1 MKLVTYFLFS
11 LIALILL
18 ACNAEKSETKSLKPN
33 SNLKMYGKTF
43 WKDKPFVTYTLASD
57 LFPIRDFNEVVLD
70 PVLRYDSNGRFG
82 IRLLGE
88 MTTKNKEGKADQF
101 SHGTDVVAKIMDDN
115 DVILFNENLFIDS
128 ISKKDPSLL
137 FVSSK
142 KAGTFPIFLTSRFDL
157 KTSKRMYGMFMAKF
171 NLDENRYSLKKI
183 EPFYLSESIIISGCK
198 ENKCSVSAYGMLGLE
213 ESFSLKPQ
221 CNWISFS
228 PLPLPNKENGFFPKS
243 VGFLEAI
250 KEGACK
256 IKCKIKRGTLIFYV
270 VSVRRGNYY
279 HLYLMPKFRSLLENE
294 VYPPYPENNIAFDM
308 IDRYL
313 KLNQMFEND
322 EE

>member
-198 ENKCSVSAYGMLGLE
+198 ENKCSVSAYGMLGPE

-243 VGFLEAI
+243 VGFLEAT

-256 IKCKIKRGTLIFYV
+256 IKSKIKGGILISYV

-279 HLYLMPKFRSLLENE
+279 HLYLKPNFHSLLENE

-313 KLNQMFEND
+313 KLNQMFENN

>member
-1 MKLVTYFLFS
+1 MMRKIFFILIVVVLF
-11 LIALILL
+11 
-18 ACNAEKSETKSLKPN
+18 ACNAEKSESKGIKSNP
-33 SNLKMYGKTF
+33 NLKMYGKSF

-57 LFPIRDFNEVVLD
+57 LFPVRDFNEIVLD
-70 PVLRYDSNGRFG
+70 PVLRYDSNGGFG
-82 IRLLGE
+82 IRLLAE
-88 MTTKNKEGKADQF
+88 MTTKNKEGKADLF
-101 SHGTDVVAKIMDDN
+101 SHGTDVVAKIMDNN

-142 KAGTFPIFLTSRFDL
+142 KAGTFPIFLTSHFDL
-157 KTSKRMYGMFMAKF
+157 NTSKRMYEMFMVKF
-171 NLDENRYSLKKI
+171 NLDGDRYVLKKI
-183 EPFYLSESIIISGCK
+183 DPFNLTKSLIISGCK
-198 ENKCSVSAYGMLGLE
+198 ENKCSVSAFGMLGPE
-213 ESFSLKPQ
+213 GSFSLKPQ

-228 PLPLPNKENGFFPKS
+228 PLPLPNKENGFLPKS
-243 VGFLEAI
+243 VGFLEAT

-256 IKCKIKRGTLIFYV
+256 IKSKIKGGILISYV

-279 HLYLMPKFRSLLENE
+279 HLYLKPNFHSLLENE